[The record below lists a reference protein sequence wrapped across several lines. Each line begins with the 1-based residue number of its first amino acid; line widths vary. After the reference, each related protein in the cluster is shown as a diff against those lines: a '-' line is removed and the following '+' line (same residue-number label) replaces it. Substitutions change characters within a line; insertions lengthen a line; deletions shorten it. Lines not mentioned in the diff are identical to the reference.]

1 MEPTTIPITVHN
13 DKPFDG
19 PGEGEGEGEG
29 EGVGEG
35 GGEGGFGINAPDAL
49 PLIVAPPAWNLGAI
63 EGGPIF
69 DPSKNQSSKLKILPI
84 ATPAVE
90 DFDGSVK

>member
-49 PLIVAPPAWNLGAI
+49 PLIVAPPA
-63 EGGPIF
+63 
-69 DPSKNQSSKLKILPI
+69 
-84 ATPAVE
+84 
-90 DFDGSVK
+90 